1 MKTNVYGIVSLICGI
16 IGLMLACV
24 GIGIFPAIVGIIMAI
39 VGLCQKN
46 TKYGTSIAGMVC
58 SLVGICIF
66 AICFMVALVSTDS
79 DTETTKPTEITQTT
93 TTDTEESGELIVEEE
108 NLIDCEIL
116 DCNIK
121 YVSHE
126 VDYDRSDKKCVFVY
140 YTFTNNNKE
149 SKEFGYMVDDKA
161 FQNGI
166 ELELSYWEVDGYENN
181 KYAEIKPGAEITVA
195 CVYQLRDE
203 STVELEI
210 RKMFDY
216 NNKAVDSMTIEL
228 E

>member
-24 GIGIFPAIVGIIMAI
+24 GIGIFPAIVGLIMAI

-66 AICFMVALVSTDS
+66 AICFMVAFVSTDS

-93 TTDTEESGELIVEEE
+93 TTDAEESGELIVEEE

-166 ELELSYWEVDGYENN
+166 ELESSYWEVEGYENN
-181 KYAEIKPGAEITVA
+181 SYAEIKPGAEITVV